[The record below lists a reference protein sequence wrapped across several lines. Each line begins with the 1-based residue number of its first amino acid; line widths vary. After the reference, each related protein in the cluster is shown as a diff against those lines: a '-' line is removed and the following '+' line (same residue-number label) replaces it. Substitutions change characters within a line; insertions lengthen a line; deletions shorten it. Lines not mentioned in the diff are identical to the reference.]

1 VTVFADERSRRPELR
16 LVERDSQRIRDG
28 ETREGESRASHRS
41 CRPSHATWQRAS
53 LIMLEVTGDDIAA
66 LSDEDLRALVGQLCE
81 AELRR
86 RNLPPSAVTWGG
98 NHAAADGGLD
108 VRVALASGTSIDG
121 FVPKPNT
128 GFQVK
133 KQNMPRNAILG
144 EMKPKGIVRP
154 VILELANA
162 SGAYVIVSSM
172 GSTSDSGLKSR
183 KNAMAEA
190 LQGVAGAAN
199 LVLDFFD
206 RSRIATWTRDHAGL
220 IPWVRSRI
228 GKAIPGWQGYG
239 SWSHAPEGVEP
250 AYLVDDAARIRT
262 GHKDEGDG
270 LSATEGINRIRDVL
284 RTPGHVVRLVGLSGV
299 GKTRLVEALFD
310 PTIGANSLAPSLAI
324 YTDVAEGPN
333 PQPAGLASDLIA
345 GRMSAILVIDNCPP
359 DIHRRLSDIARSA
372 GTTVSVITVEYDIRE
387 DQPEGTDVFALD
399 TSSLSLIETL
409 VSKRSPGLSQIDA
422 RTIAEFSGGNARV
435 ALALAG
441 TVAKNET
448 VAGLS
453 DEELLRRLI
462 WQRHAPDASLWS
474 IAQVCSLVYSF
485 EGENISGDGAELP
498 ILAALVGKSPE
509 EVFSAAAELKRR
521 YLLQARGPW
530 RAVLPH
536 AVANR
541 LAAIALQNISPATLK
556 AGFIEKASGRLLQ
569 SFSRRLGYLDGSKEA
584 RAIVQSWLV
593 PGGSLADVAN
603 LNELGRAMFAN
614 VAPVVPDRILSA
626 LESVLGAADEATLRE
641 CTHFVPLLRS
651 LAYDAAHFEASV
663 SLLVKCARLPREDR
677 SDGAAKIIESLFYP
691 VFSGTHAPLA
701 LRLRVVDDL
710 LRSADPAVQDLGV
723 KALQAMLQTSNF
735 SSVYGFEFGARSR
748 DYGYHP
754 KIGQDW
760 RDWFGAVLKFAE
772 PFALSDSPMAEP
784 VRNAIAREFRGLW
797 TNSGCADDL
806 ERLSRAVATQ
816 QFWREGWIAARQ
828 TRIYDSKGLAP
839 EVAERLE
846 ALEAFLRP
854 KDLIDKV
861 RGLVLGSNS
870 GRLDLDDLDDLDG
883 QGYEEATAR
892 AAAAIDSLGR
902 DVAADEGAFKVL
914 LPELMAGGGKVIG
927 FGRGFAAVEQPRE
940 TWNAMVAQMATMEKP
955 SVELLCGFLTG
966 LQKQEGALTD
976 TLLDEAVV
984 DPTLAEWLP
993 VLQAYVVIDGHGVSR
1008 LLLALERGT
1017 APVWLFR
1024 ILASGRLCDVLSGPG
1039 LKRLVLATATRP
1051 GGMNVA
1057 VHILSMR
1064 LHSDHSDKRASAPEI
1079 AEAGRTLLAA
1089 YEFHRKDGTDT
1100 SDDYDLGKII
1110 LASLADNEGR
1120 AIAQRLCRNLMTAVV
1135 RYEVSAHDHDELMA
1149 ALFRV
1154 HPIGVLDELFSG
1166 DEESQNDGVRL
1177 LRDSLRF
1184 RKNPM
1189 SAVSDDV
1196 IIGWCDCD
1204 PKTRY
1209 PLAAAVALLFKRP
1222 ADQAPHEWTSLTR
1235 QLLLKAP
1242 DPEAVLKE
1250 IVRRLPP
1257 TGWSGSLATKLE
1269 SRLKLLEQLDLGA
1282 VAALAGAFVA
1292 AKTTLTRWIEEERRR
1307 EIDEDTARSGRF
1319 E

>member
-1 VTVFADERSRRPELR
+1 
-16 LVERDSQRIRDG
+16 
-28 ETREGESRASHRS
+28 
-41 CRPSHATWQRAS
+41 
-53 LIMLEVTGDDIAA
+53 MLEVTGDDIAA

-98 NHAAADGGLD
+98 NQTAADGGLD
-108 VRVALASGTSIDG
+108 VRVALASTTNIEG
-121 FVPKPNT
+121 FVPRPNT

-133 KQNMPRNAILG
+133 KQDMPRKAILD
-144 EMKPKGIVRP
+144 EMKPRGILRP
-154 VILELANA
+154 VIVELANA
-162 SGAYVIVSSM
+162 SGAYVIVSST
-172 GSTSDSGLKSR
+172 GSTSDSALKNR
-183 KNAMAEA
+183 KQAMLEA
-190 LQGVAGAAN
+190 LKGVAGAAS
-199 LVLDFFD
+199 LALDFYD
-206 RSRIATWTRDHAGL
+206 RGRIATWVRDHAGV

-284 RTPGHVVRLVGLSGV
+284 RVPGHVVRLVGLSGV

-333 PQPAGLASDLIA
+333 PQPTGLASDLIA
-345 GRMSAILVIDNCPP
+345 GRTSAILVIDNCPP
-359 DIHRRLSDIARSA
+359 DIHRRLSDVARSA

-409 VSKRSPGLSQIDA
+409 VSKRSPGLSQVDA
-422 RTIAEFSGGNARV
+422 RTIAEFSGGNPRI

-462 WQRHAPDASLWS
+462 WQRHAPDVSLWS

-541 LAAIALQNISPATLK
+541 LAAIALQNISPATLN

-593 PGGSLADVAN
+593 PGGLLADVAN
-603 LNELGRAMFAN
+603 LNELRRAMFAN

-626 LESVLGAADEATLRE
+626 LQSVLGEADEATLRE

-651 LAYDAAHFEASV
+651 LAYDAAHFEGSV
-663 SLLVKCARLPREDR
+663 SLLVKFARFQHEDR
-677 SDGAAKIIESLFYP
+677 SDASAKIIESLFYV

-701 LRLRVVDDL
+701 MRLGVVDGL
-710 LRSADPAVQDLGV
+710 LRSADPVVRDLGV
-723 KALQAMLQTSNF
+723 KALQAMLQTNGF
-735 SSVYGFEFGARSR
+735 STVYGFEFGARSR

-754 KIGQDW
+754 RTGRDW
-760 RDWFGAVLKFAE
+760 RDWFAAVLKFAE
-772 PFALSDSPMAEP
+772 PFALSESPMAEP
-784 VRNAIAREFRGLW
+784 VRNAIAHEFRGLW
-797 TNSGCADDL
+797 TNSGLADDL

-828 TRIYDSKGLAP
+828 TRIYDGKGLAP

-870 GRLDLDDLDDLDG
+870 DRLDLDDFDDLDG
-883 QGYEEATAR
+883 QGYEKATAR
-892 AAAAIDSLGR
+892 AAAAIDNLGR
-902 DVAADEGAFKVL
+902 DVAIDEGAFKVL
-914 LPELMAGGGKVIG
+914 LPELMAGGDKVIG
-927 FGRGFAAVEQPRE
+927 FGSGFAAAVEQPRDM
-940 TWNAMVAQMATMEKP
+940 WNAMVAQMASMEKP
-955 SVELLCGFLTG
+955 SVELLCGFLAG
-966 LQKQEGALTD
+966 LQKQDSVLTD
-976 TLLDEAVV
+976 TLLDEGVV

-1008 LLLALERGT
+1008 LLRALERGT
-1017 APVWLFR
+1017 APIWRFR
-1024 ILASGRLCDVLSGPG
+1024 ILASGRICDVLSGAD
-1039 LKRLVLATATRP
+1039 LKRLVLAIATRP
-1051 GGMNVA
+1051 GGMRVA

-1064 LHSDHSDKRASAPEI
+1064 LHSDHIDKRTSAPEI
-1079 AEAGRTLLAA
+1079 AEAGRALLAT

-1110 LASLADNEGR
+1110 LASLADNEGK
-1120 AIAQRLCRNLMTAVV
+1120 AIAQRLCRKLMTAVE

-1149 ALFRV
+1149 ALFQV
-1154 HPIGVLDELFSG
+1154 HPIRVLDELFSG
-1166 DEESQNDGVRL
+1166 DQESQNDGVRL

-1189 SAVSDDV
+1189 SVVSDDV

-1250 IVRRLPP
+1250 IVRRLHP

-1282 VAALAGAFVA
+1282 VPAVAGAFDA
-1292 AKTTLTRWIEEERRR
+1292 AKTTLTRWIEKERRR